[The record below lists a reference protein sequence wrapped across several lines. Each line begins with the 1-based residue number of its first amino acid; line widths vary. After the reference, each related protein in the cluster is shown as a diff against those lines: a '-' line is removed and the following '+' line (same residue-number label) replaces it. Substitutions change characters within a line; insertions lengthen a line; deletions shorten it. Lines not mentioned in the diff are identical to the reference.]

1 MKLGKRLPATES
13 VVDEDVDSVDDVD
26 EDVDSEGDDDDDND
40 ADVLPHRRAL
50 PGECACAVPQAPLRL
65 SSAVAC
71 GVVLG
76 LRSECGRS
84 LMWECERRGDLTTGR
99 AAASAV
105 VP

>member
-1 MKLGKRLPATES
+1 MRMWILMMLMRMLILMMMMMTQS
-13 VVDEDVDSVDDVD
+13 D
-26 EDVDSEGDDDDDND
+26 D
-40 ADVLPHRRAL
+40 ADELPHRRAL
-50 PGECACAVPQAPLRL
+50 PGDCACVVPQAPLRL
-65 SSAVAC
+65 WSAVAC
-71 GVVLG
+71 GGVLG